1 MFLRSLVAAF
11 VLLVAGVSC
20 QADTLSQH
28 TAFIGTNNGTGYFGQ
43 GFVVGGTGSYNNI
56 TFSFLSPA
64 GSIYAVGNAYLF
76 TAPYTANP
84 SGLNAANYLASVAA
98 SAGAYTFAPIVDA
111 DRRPDVLSL

>member
-1 MFLRSLVAAF
+1 MFLRSLAAAL

-20 QADTLSQH
+20 RADTLSQH
-28 TAFIGTNNGTGYFGQ
+28 TAYIGTNNGTGYFGQ

-76 TAPYTANP
+76 ATPYTANP
-84 SGLNAANYLASVAA
+84 SGLSTANALATVAA
-98 SAGAYTFAPIVDA
+98 SAARTPSPH
-111 DRRPDVLSL
+111 R